1 MTDSIAIT
9 SGKGGVGKTTISVN
23 LAIAFKQLMNDV
35 LLLDTDLGMAN
46 SHILLGA
53 NPKFTLENVLA
64 GEKNIDEVVVNSKSG
79 ISLVSGGS
87 ATTNLLNLN
96 NNQRLSL
103 MHQIENYLK
112 QLKKTKLIVDVA
124 AGAEDNSVIFANA
137 CGRIVVVIVGEPTS
151 FIDAYSLIKTINL
164 KSSFKNFCLVINQ
177 VENKKI
183 ADNIFLKFQEITSK
197 FLDVKLHY
205 VGFVQQSNLIRKSII
220 KREPIISSNPNLDLS
235 KNFLKIAHEILK
247 TPENDW
253 GGLSFVTKSKNQAI
267 N

>member
-23 LAIAFKQLMNDV
+23 LAIAFKQLMNNV

-53 NPKFTLENVLA
+53 NPEFTLENVLS
-64 GEKNIDEVVVNSKSG
+64 GEKKIDEVVVNSKSG
-79 ISLVSGGS
+79 ISLISGGS
-87 ATTNLLNLN
+87 ATTNLLNLK

-103 MHQIENYLK
+103 MHQIENYLNK
-112 QLKKTKLIVDVA
+112 YEKTKLVVDAA

-137 CGRIVVVIVGEPTS
+137 CSRIVVVIVGEPTS

-183 ADNIFLKFQEITSK
+183 ADNLFLKFQEITSK
-197 FLDVKLHY
+197 FLDIKLHY
-205 VGFVQQSNLIRKSII
+205 AGYVQQSILIKKSII
-220 KREPIISSNPNLDLS
+220 NRKPIISSNPELDIS

-247 TPENDW
+247 TPENIW
-253 GGLSFVTKSKNQAI
+253 GGLSFMTKSKKQAI